1 MKLDDKFLQELIEE
15 SLQELQQEEVEK
27 EEKEPEEESKE
38 EKAAEDEEEIPGMD
52 DVHDAFKDLQDK
64 VKELEAKLE
73 GKKEDEPEQM
83 NESFQITKGRLREI
97 IAEEMKKAKEQGL
110 I

>member
-27 EEKEPEEESKE
+27 KKQKPEEDSEE
-38 EKAAEDEEEIPGMD
+38 EKAVEDEEEIPGMD
-52 DVHDAFKDLQDK
+52 DVHEAFKELQEK
-64 VKELEAKLE
+64 VKELEKKLGDKE
-73 GKKEDEPEQM
+73 GPKEM
-83 NESFQITKGRLREI
+83 NESFQITKGRLRQI